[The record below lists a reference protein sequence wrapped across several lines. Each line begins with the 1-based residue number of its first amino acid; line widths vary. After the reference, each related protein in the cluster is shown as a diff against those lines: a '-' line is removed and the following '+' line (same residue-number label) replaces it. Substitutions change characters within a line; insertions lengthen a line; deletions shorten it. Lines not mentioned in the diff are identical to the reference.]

1 MTKNKA
7 NNTVVKMEMADGPTV
22 KLTLAYRFLLQ
33 LSNFDRKVYDEYN
46 AVWNKK
52 EGKREEIDNIR
63 VLYAAYLCACIQDG
77 TQEAAMSWDEWLDN
91 VTLDREAVGRA
102 MMELLAPKRKGDIG
116 TRSE

>member
-1 MTKNKA
+1 MTKNNAK
-7 NNTVVKMEMADGPTV
+7 NTIVELEMQDGSTV

-33 LSNFDRKVYDEYN
+33 LSTFNRKVYDEYN

-52 EGKREEIDNIR
+52 EGKREEIDNVR

-91 VTLDREAVGRA
+91 VTLDREAVGYA
-102 MMELLAPKRKGDIG
+102 MRDLLAPKRKGDIE